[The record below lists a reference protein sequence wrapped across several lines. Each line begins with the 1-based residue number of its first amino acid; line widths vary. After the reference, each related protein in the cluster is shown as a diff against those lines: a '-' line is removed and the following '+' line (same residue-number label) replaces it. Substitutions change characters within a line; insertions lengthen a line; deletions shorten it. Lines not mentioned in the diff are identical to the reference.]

1 MMRSQNQVSVFKGVI
16 LEDGVFVGPH
26 ACFTNDLL
34 PCANTPDVKLK
45 SADDWEIILTLLKY
59 GASIGSGS
67 INCSITI
74 GEFALIGAGV
84 TTCDIQVK
92 GIQK

>member
-1 MMRSQNQVSVFKGVI
+1 MICYPAQMHLTS
-16 LEDGVFVGPH
+16 
-26 ACFTNDLL
+26 
-34 PCANTPDVKLK
+34 K
-45 SADDWEIILTLLKY
+45 SKADDWEIILTLLKY

-84 TTCDIQVK
+84 TTRDIQVK